1 MLMCC
6 RERQKATISSLEAEV
21 TQKLAELE
29 ALSAEN
35 EMLKLRSA
43 VLEAVTSGR
52 EYHVS
57 AICTL
62 TGGILQGRDLGTVDL
77 GTAVWWGA
85 PRRNGQWTDAHVVG
99 TLAPFQAATWFRH
112 FGGDGDG
119 VLTWQGMWW
128 FRALS
133 DGQPLKHV

>member
-1 MLMCC
+1 MC

-29 ALSAEN
+29 VLSAEN

-57 AICTL
+57 AGCTL
-62 TGGILQGRDLGTVDL
+62 LTTGVTNR
-77 GTAVWWGA
+77 AV
-85 PRRNGQWTDAHVVG
+85 T
-99 TLAPFQAATWFRH
+99 
-112 FGGDGDG
+112 
-119 VLTWQGMWW
+119 
-128 FRALS
+128 
-133 DGQPLKHV
+133 